1 MSTAAIVRS
10 RPIIASANRKRTQP
24 RTFNVDTA
32 ICLNH
37 MSAHQKIEWRLGTE
51 APFFKRSH
59 GGNMGILRLPC
70 EGGYRTM
77 VYGRIVL
84 LEKLPK
90 KQLAPRDGGAI
101 S

>member
-1 MSTAAIVRS
+1 M
-10 RPIIASANRKRTQP
+10 P
-24 RTFNVDTA
+24 
-32 ICLNH
+32 
-37 MSAHQKIEWRLGTE
+37 
-51 APFFKRSH
+51 
-59 GGNMGILRLPC
+59 ILRLPC

>member
-1 MSTAAIVRS
+1 VRS

-51 APFFKRSH
+51 APFFKGVTEETWASY
-59 GGNMGILRLPC
+59 GFPAKAGIERWF
-70 EGGYRTM
+70 M
-77 VYGRIVL
+77 
-84 LEKLPK
+84 
-90 KQLAPRDGGAI
+90 A
-101 S
+101 